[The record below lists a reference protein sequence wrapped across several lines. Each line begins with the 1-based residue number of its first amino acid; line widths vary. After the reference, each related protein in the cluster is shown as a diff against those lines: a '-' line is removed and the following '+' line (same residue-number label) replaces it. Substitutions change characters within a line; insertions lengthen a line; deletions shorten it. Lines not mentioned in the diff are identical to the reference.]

1 MYYISYSPK
10 SKRWV
15 HIFEKKERHIYIF
28 FTEGSIVDSWRR
40 VFVPSESLVQIESR
54 HLIIVRDDYNLE
66 IISKDLNPKEYQ
78 KLKELWESQEKIN
91 E

>member
-1 MYYISYSPK
+1 M
-10 SKRWV
+10 
-15 HIFEKKERHIYIF
+15 
-28 FTEGSIVDSWRR
+28 DSWRR